1 LQCAG
6 SSVSL
11 CVSVKSEA
19 DFREKGQVDQ
29 MDRRFFV
36 DRPILEGTAQLT
48 GPEAEHLTK
57 VLRGKTGDEVTL
69 FDGCGAEFTA
79 RITRTGRSAVELVVL
94 ARHEICRELTTALTL
109 GVALPKGDRQRWLIE
124 KAVELGVTSL
134 VPLLTQRGV
143 AEPNPTAL
151 ARLRRYVIEA
161 SKQCGRNR
169 LLEIAAPLQF
179 DEYCRQ
185 VDPAACRLLADVG
198 ADAIPLAQLPSFD
211 ASRGVWLAVGP
222 EGGFTDEEVAAAA
235 AWRRVSLGPRVL
247 RIETAAVAL
256 VAFFSLRDR

>member
-1 LQCAG
+1 
-6 SSVSL
+6 
-11 CVSVKSEA
+11 
-19 DFREKGQVDQ
+19 

-69 FDGCGAEFTA
+69 FDGRGAEFTA
-79 RITRTGRSAVELVVL
+79 RITRTGRSVVELVVL

-134 VPLLTQRGV
+134 VPLVTKRGV
-143 AEPNPTAL
+143 AEPSPTAL
-151 ARLRRYVIEA
+151 ARLSRYVIEA

-169 LLEIAAPLQF
+169 LLEIAAPRRL

-185 VDPAACRLLADVG
+185 VAPEACRLLADVG
-198 ADAIPLAQLPSFD
+198 PDAIPLARLPSFD

-222 EGGFTDEEVAAAA
+222 EGGFTDTELAESSARGFVPI
-235 AWRRVSLGPRVL
+235 SLGPRRL
-247 RIETAAVAL
+247 RAETAALSAL
-256 VAFFSLRDR
+256 CHCVGSW

>member
-1 LQCAG
+1 MSITEISHRSKPFESIINDAVARVKRLLGVGDEFTVLFIQGGASLQFAM
-6 SSVSL
+6 VPMNL
-11 CVSVKSEA
+11 
-19 DFREKGQVDQ
+19 
-29 MDRRFFV
+29 
-36 DRPILEGTAQLT
+36 
-48 GPEAEHLTK
+48 
-57 VLRGKTGDEVTL
+57 LRGKAGDEVTL

-79 RITRTGRSAVELVVL
+79 RITRTGRSVVELVVL

-124 KAVELGVTSL
+124 KAVELGVMCL
-134 VPLLTQRGV
+134 VPLLTKRGV
-143 AEPNPTAL
+143 AEPGPTAL
-151 ARLRRYVIEA
+151 ARLSRYVIEA

-169 LLEIAAPLQF
+169 LLEIAAPLRF

-198 ADAIPLAQLPSFD
+198 ADAVPLARLPSFD

-222 EGGFTDEEVAAAA
+222 EGGFTDEEIAAAA
-235 AWRRVSLGPRVL
+235 DWRRVSLGPRVL
-247 RIETAAVAL
+247 RIEPAAVAL